1 MWRSWSTP
9 ENFCLALLMNL
20 KNNYLLKK
28 LLKWTNKKTVGI
40 LMFTMYFLKKI
51 IETAGDIIILHLYTK
66 NPDDMIH
73 SSWGIECGRLKLVIM
88 GHFMPFTPPPP
99 SPHILKKL
107 ASAIFY
113 QIFIFSPTDGP
124 WKTTKNVFYFI

>member
-1 MWRSWSTP
+1 
-9 ENFCLALLMNL
+9 
-20 KNNYLLKK
+20 
-28 LLKWTNKKTVGI
+28 
-40 LMFTMYFLKKI
+40 MFTMYFLKKI

-66 NPDDMIH
+66 NPDDMIQFLRYRVWKTEIGNH
-73 SSWGIECGRLKLVIM
+73 GSFHALY
-88 GHFMPFTPPPP
+88 PPPP

-124 WKTTKNVFYFI
+124 